1 MAARAL
7 FDDVLLETT
16 GSERRRRKLTLFAT
30 LAGEALVIAAVVAV
44 PLLYLDA
51 VPGYSARAQAV
62 ALPLTP
68 APRGEPDAPHERAH
82 GQAPGGPNVLVP
94 MTDAPPDPRL
104 PYGDPRPRARNNN
117 DGDGDVAAPNPS
129 WGCPTCVADGTGSH
143 LVSAANI
150 PPPQQRRVISRVDE
164 GMILH
169 RVEPAY
175 PRIAR
180 EARIQGEV
188 VLRAIISQDGR
199 IEGLQVVNGHPLL
212 APAAVSAVS
221 QWRFRPYQLNG
232 SPVEVDAQITV
243 RFVLGGG

>member
-1 MAARAL
+1 MASHAL

-16 GSERRRRKLTLFAT
+16 SGERRRRKLTLFAT

-51 VPGYSARAQAV
+51 VPGYSARAQAI

-68 APRGEPDAPHERAH
+68 APLGEPDAPREQPHAQ
-82 GQAPGGPNVLVP
+82 GGGPNALIP
-94 MTDAPPDPRL
+94 TTDAPRDPRL
-104 PYGDPRPRARNNN
+104 TYGDPQAR
-117 DGDGDVAAPNPS
+117 DQVGSRDIGDGPPNVP
-129 WGCPTCVADGTGSH
+129 WGSPNGVPGGTGTD
-143 LVSAANI
+143 LVAVPNI
-150 PPPQQRRVISRVDE
+150 PPPPQQRRIISHVDE
-164 GMILH
+164 GMIVH

-180 EARIQGEV
+180 EARIQGDV
-188 VLRAIISQDGR
+188 VLRAIISKDGR
-199 IEGLQVVNGHPLL
+199 IEGLQVVSGHPLL
-212 APAAVSAVS
+212 APAAVNAVS

-243 RFVLGGG
+243 RFHF